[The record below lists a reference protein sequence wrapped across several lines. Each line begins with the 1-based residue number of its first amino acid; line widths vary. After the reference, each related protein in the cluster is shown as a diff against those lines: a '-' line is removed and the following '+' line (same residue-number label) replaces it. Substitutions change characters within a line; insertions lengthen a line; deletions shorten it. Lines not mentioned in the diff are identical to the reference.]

1 MKILNVNKFYFPV
14 LGGVEKITQEIS
26 ESLNSRDDFEVE
38 VLTCK
43 TKGKRIIENIN
54 GIKVYRAASLG
65 KKLGMP
71 ISFDFLKLF
80 IGLQK
85 NYEAILIHHPFP
97 LAFLILPFIK
107 TKKLFIWYHSDIVRQ
122 KYSKYLFNFFIN
134 YGLKKANKILLSG
147 QAIID
152 NSRTLKNYQ
161 EKCVVIPFGI
171 DLEYFSENEE
181 IKNKAAKINAEFKK
195 PLILSVGRLV
205 KYKGFKYL
213 IAAMKNI
220 AASLIIIGE
229 GPLKNKLEKEIIK
242 NQVQGKVKI
251 MAPVNDLRPFYKAC
265 DIFVLPSCGKNEAFG
280 LVQIEAMAYRK
291 PIINTNLESAVKEIS
306 LNNISGLTVSP
317 RNSAALEEAIK
328 KLIGDE
334 KLREGFGQEARARVE
349 KIFNKKIFI
358 QKLIDTLKSN

>member
-195 PLILSVGRLV
+195 PLIL
-205 KYKGFKYL
+205 
-213 IAAMKNI
+213 
-220 AASLIIIGE
+220 
-229 GPLKNKLEKEIIK
+229 KEIIK